1 MFPHKWRLLKRA
13 EMQRGPFELAP
24 GQDIH
29 TTSFN
34 DCTGAQAIRAH
45 LKRSRCPF
53 DVRILQMK

>member
-24 GQDIH
+24 GRD
-29 TTSFN
+29 TAFN